1 MADVRTQLFSLHHL
15 IAVNYFT
22 QEYDTDSEDFKSQ
35 LGSLASMVE
44 VVSAFVEHHTATSD
58 TESVASN
65 SSYFMFEEVS
75 TEEKISLNTKDKAFA
90 SMDNISS
97 EGCRHRW

>member
-22 QEYDTDSEDFKSQ
+22 QKYNTDSEDFKSQ

-44 VVSAFVEHHTATSD
+44 VVSAFLEVHKVTVREP
-58 TESVASN
+58 EL
-65 SSYFMFEEVS
+65 YFNHS
-75 TEEKISLNTKDKAFA
+75 
-90 SMDNISS
+90 
-97 EGCRHRW
+97 